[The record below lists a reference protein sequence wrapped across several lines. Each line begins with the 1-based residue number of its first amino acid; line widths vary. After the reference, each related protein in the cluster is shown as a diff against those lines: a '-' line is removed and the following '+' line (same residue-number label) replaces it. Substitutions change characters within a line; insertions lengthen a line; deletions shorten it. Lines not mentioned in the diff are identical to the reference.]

1 MTINNNPNTLRDDI
15 ADQVTAKASEGCCND
30 AAYRYH
36 LCPFH
41 QGYQDGADAV
51 LAHPAI
57 AHALAVTRAALAWDD
72 EWTRQNAIVPLMEA
86 IAAIPADV
94 REVLGR

>member
-1 MTINNNPNTLRDDI
+1 MTTNDNPNTLRDDI

-41 QGYQDGADAV
+41 QGYQDGANAV

-57 AHALAVTRAALAWDD
+57 AHALAVTRAALPWFDSEGEGESFDALNDAIDD
-72 EWTRQNAIVPLMEA
+72 
-86 IAAIPADV
+86 IPADV
-94 REVLGR
+94 REVLSR